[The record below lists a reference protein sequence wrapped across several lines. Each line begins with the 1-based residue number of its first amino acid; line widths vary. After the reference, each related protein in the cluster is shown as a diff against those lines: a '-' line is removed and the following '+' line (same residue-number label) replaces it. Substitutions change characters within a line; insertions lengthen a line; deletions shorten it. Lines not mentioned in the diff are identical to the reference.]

1 MKNKSKTIGE
11 LDLILKPSK
20 IQGVGVFANRNIIK
34 GEKLLLD
41 KKIRKIKISTAKKNK
56 QLYQMCEN
64 YCAETKNYYA
74 CPINFGA
81 MSVLWYLNHSK
92 KPNLKAIK
100 NGWITKNT
108 IKKGQELTIDYSEL
122 DKDVDNAYYFNKK
135 LK

>member
-1 MKNKSKTIGE
+1 
-11 LDLILKPSK
+11 
-20 IQGVGVFANRNIIK
+20 
-34 GEKLLLD
+34 
-41 KKIRKIKISTAKKNK
+41 
-56 QLYQMCEN
+56 
-64 YCAETKNYYA
+64 
-74 CPINFGA
+74 